1 MKTIGELKEGDT
13 IYHYVGGSLHPFII
27 DSITI
32 LKLSKLIIIDGKY
45 VVDGNY
51 NSGFESGFEIN
62 FCFLNKST
70 SMSISTHN
78 DEEGIKEIKTNREAY
93 LMYLKNKKKRKF

>member
-13 IYHYVGGSLHPFII
+13 IYHYFGDSLHPFII
-27 DSITI
+27 DCITI
-32 LKLSKLIIIDGKY
+32 LKLSKLIYINGKY
-45 VVDGNY
+45 VDGDFYDN
-51 NSGFESGFEIN
+51 SGFEIN